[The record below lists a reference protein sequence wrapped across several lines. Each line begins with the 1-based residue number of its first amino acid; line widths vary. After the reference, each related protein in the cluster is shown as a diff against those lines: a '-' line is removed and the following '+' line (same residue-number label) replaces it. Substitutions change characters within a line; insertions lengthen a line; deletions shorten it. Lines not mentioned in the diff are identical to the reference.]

1 MNMTIE
7 TIEAMSHV
15 VAMKQALEA
24 LEEVQGHMNT
34 SDWFNE
40 RADAL
45 RTAIEAAE
53 KQEPEA

>member
-45 RTAIEAAE
+45 RTAI
-53 KQEPEA
+53 